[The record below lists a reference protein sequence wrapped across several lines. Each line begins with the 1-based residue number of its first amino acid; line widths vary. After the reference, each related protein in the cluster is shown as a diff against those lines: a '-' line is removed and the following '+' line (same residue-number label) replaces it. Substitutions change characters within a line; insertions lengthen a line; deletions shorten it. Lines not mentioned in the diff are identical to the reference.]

1 MDPLSVTASIIAIVT
16 AAVQVSNGL
25 AKLIALRGAPEIVMA
40 LQNEVSDLRLVVN
53 SCESILNKHVTLG
66 GQQGNVWGLPPELVG
81 VKNLLDRATNELEDI
96 CQVVETKLVDSNGKF
111 SKIGYL
117 KEQSKLIKAKDGL
130 RDIRMEIANGIGLMN
145 SASSF
150 RIEARVEQLEIS
162 LQQSFQY
169 LALENRNGISQ
180 IISSQNSLHK
190 RVDDFQQNTGNQLQ
204 LIPTQTVPA
213 IGGTPHASATI
224 PPTSSPQ
231 ITSSYNTSITK
242 YRRDSV
248 ILPLSISSE
257 GLCDPLCKCV
267 CHRRRNIQSPS
278 ILSKLVGDL
287 FIGYNGIPSIS
298 PSCTIRNCS
307 RDRSGNVRVQYAF
320 PKWLL
325 TRMLSVYVRVSQCPE
340 ILIKTWNVRCF
351 DYPNSGENPFHMA
364 LTADLEGLSRLFQE
378 GKASSKD
385 IDSDAGHSL
394 IHWAI
399 NGIPGAEDKL
409 DAYIRTIKFLLSQGV
424 DSTVENYY
432 GNSPYSHMF
441 LTKTEYQ
448 SASVDSALNRILNHP
463 DIYIP
468 ESEIDFEAF
477 VMTKLHKI
485 VVGIETGDL
494 NEELKGYLGLSLI
507 DKSDK
512 MGRTPLMWAVM
523 RDDLETIEILLQH
536 GADVTKC
543 CKKGRSIL
551 NHVDSVKSM
560 ALCLKF
566 CPPQFINSFS
576 RATRV
581 TPLLYHCS
589 FGANCPGRITE
600 SEENY
605 NLELAALLIDAGA
618 DINLGTAFGISPLM
632 YMAALNYPR
641 TTSFLLDHGAD
652 VNRRCGINALTAIME
667 VIWRNADASLSVIL
681 REARNINFGLKDTNG
696 WNFLH
701 CLAYGGSFEILELFK
716 TVDFSAIDAEVSL
729 EIADCKDGLYGYTPI
744 EVMDWRFEN
753 KMNMDRIPESNEEEW
768 QTSFMQLLDR
778 IRGSARV
785 SLLDEISSSTSEE
798 EEDSEWTSD
807 LEDSPDEEEFYDC
820 HSRSQTWSQDAAE
833 TST

>member
-40 LQNEVSDLRLVVN
+40 LQNEVSDLRLVVH

-66 GQQGNVWGLPPELVG
+66 GQQGNVWGLPPELIG
-81 VKNLLDRATNELEDI
+81 VKNLLDRATNELKDI
-96 CQVVETKLVDSNGKF
+96 CQVVETKLVDSKGKF
-111 SKIGYL
+111 SKIGYM

-162 LQQSFQY
+162 LQQSLQY

-190 RVDDFQQNTGNQLQ
+190 RVDGFQQNTGNQLQ

-213 IGGTPHASATI
+213 IGGIPHASATI

-231 ITSSYNTSITK
+231 ITYSYNKSITN
-242 YRRDSV
+242 YQRDSV
-248 ILPLSISSE
+248 ILPLSISSG

-307 RDRSGNVRVQYAF
+307 RDRSGNMRVQYAF

-325 TRMLSVYVRVSQCPE
+325 TKMLSVHVRVSQCPE
-340 ILIKTWNVRCF
+340 VLIKTWNVRCYN
-351 DYPNSGENPFHMA
+351 DLKSWENPFYMVGR
-364 LTADLEGLSRLFQE
+364 ADLEGLSRLFQE

-385 IDSDAGHSL
+385 IDSNAGHSL

-399 NGIPGAEDKL
+399 NGILGAEDRL
-409 DAYIRTIKFLLSQGV
+409 DAYLRMIEFLLSQGV

-432 GNSPYSHMF
+432 GNSPYSYAC
-441 LTKTEYQ
+441 LIKKEYQ
-448 SASVDSALNRILNHP
+448 LASVDSALNRILNDP
-463 DIYIP
+463 NIYLP
-468 ESEIDFEAF
+468 ESEIDFDALE
-477 VMTKLHKI
+477 MTKLHKI
-485 VVGIETGDL
+485 IIGIETGDL
-494 NEELKGYLGLSLI
+494 REELKGYLGLSLI

-512 MGRTPLMWAVM
+512 MGRTPLMWAVI
-523 RDDLETIEILLQH
+523 RNDLETIEILLKN

-543 CKKGRSIL
+543 CKEGKSIL
-551 NHVDSVKSM
+551 IRSRSVESL
-560 ALCLKF
+560 ALCLKY

-576 RATRV
+576 TATPV
-581 TPLLYHCS
+581 TPLLYYCNFEIS
-589 FGANCPGRITE
+589 YPDGISE
-600 SEENY
+600 SQENE
-605 NLELAALLIDAGA
+605 NLRLAALLIDAGA
-618 DINLGTAFGISPLM
+618 DVNLGTASGISPLT
-632 YMAALNYPR
+632 YMAGLNYPR
-641 TTSFLLDHGAD
+641 TTKFLLDHGAD
-652 VNRRCGINALTAIME
+652 VNRCNGINVSTVIMDTIRGNK
-667 VIWRNADASLSVIL
+667 VASLSVIL
-681 REARNINFGLKDTNG
+681 REARNINFGLKDKYG

-701 CLAYGGSFEILELFK
+701 YLARYGSFEVLELFR
-716 TVDFSAIDAEVSL
+716 TVDFSAIDVEVSL
-729 EIADCKDGLYGYTPI
+729 EIVDCKEGLYGGTPI

-753 KMNMDRIPESNEEEW
+753 KQNMDRIPESNEEEW
-768 QTSFMQLLDR
+768 QTGFMQLLDR

-785 SLLDEISSSTSEE
+785 SLVDDISSSASEE
-798 EEDSEWTSD
+798 EEDSDWASD
-807 LEDSPDEEEFYDC
+807 LEDSSDEEEFYDC
-820 HSRSQTWSQDAAE
+820 HSRNQTWSQDAAE

>member
-40 LQNEVSDLRLVVN
+40 LQNEVSDLRLVVH
-53 SCESILNKHVTLG
+53 SCESTLNKHVTLG
-66 GQQGNVWGLPPELVG
+66 GQQGNVWGLPPELIG

-96 CQVVETKLVDSNGKF
+96 CQVVETKLVDNNGKF

-130 RDIRMEIANGIGLMN
+130 RDIRMKIADGIGLMN

-150 RIEARVEQLEIS
+150 RIEAHVEQLEIS
-162 LQQSFQY
+162 LQQSLQY

-180 IISSQNSLHK
+180 ILSSQNSLHK
-190 RVDDFQQNTGNQLQ
+190 KVDGLHQNTGNQLQ

-242 YRRDSV
+242 YQRDSV
-248 ILPLSISSE
+248 ILPLTISSG
-257 GLCDPLCKCV
+257 GLCDLLCKCV

-340 ILIKTWNVRCF
+340 ILIKTWNVRCYG
-351 DYPNSGENPFHMA
+351 DLNPGENPFRMV
-364 LTADLEGLSRLFQE
+364 LMADLEGLSRLFQE

-385 IDSDAGHSL
+385 IDSNAGQSL

-399 NGIPGAEDKL
+399 DGIVGAEDRL
-409 DAYIRTIKFLLSQGV
+409 DAYIRMIKFLLSQGV

-432 GNSPYSHMF
+432 GNSPYSHAF
-441 LTKTEYQ
+441 LAKTGFH
-448 SASVDSALNRILNHP
+448 SALIDSALNKILNHP
-463 DIYIP
+463 DIYLP

-477 VMTKLHKI
+477 AMTKLHKI
-485 VVGIETGDL
+485 VIGIETGDL

-512 MGRTPLMWAVM
+512 MGRTPLRWAVM
-523 RDDLETIEILLQH
+523 RGDLEMIEILLQN

-543 CKKGRSIL
+543 CKECRSIL
-551 NHVDSVKSM
+551 NHVVSVESM
-560 ALCLKF
+560 ALCLKY

-576 RATRV
+576 LVTRI
-581 TPLLYHCS
+581 TPLLYYCV
-589 FGANCPGRITE
+589 FGINRPGRITE
-600 SEENY
+600 SQENY
-605 NLELAALLIDAGA
+605 NLEIAALLIDAGA
-618 DINLGTAFGISPLM
+618 DVNLGTASGISPLM

-652 VNRRCGINALTAIME
+652 VNRRSGNGNTAIMDA
-667 VIWRNADASLSVIL
+667 IWENADASLSVIL

-701 CLAYGGSFEILELFK
+701 YLAYYGSFEILELFK

-729 EIADCKDGLYGYTPI
+729 EIADCKEGLYGYTPI
-744 EVMDWRFEN
+744 EVMDWRFED
-753 KMNMDRIPESNEEEW
+753 KTNMDRIPESNEEEW

-807 LEDSPDEEEFYDC
+807 LEDSLDEEEFYDC

>member
-40 LQNEVSDLRLVVN
+40 LQNEVSDLRLVVH
-53 SCESILNKHVTLG
+53 SCESTLNKHVTLG
-66 GQQGNVWGLPPELVG
+66 GQQGNVWGLPPELIG

-130 RDIRMEIANGIGLMN
+130 RDIRMKIADGIGLMN

-150 RIEARVEQLEIS
+150 RIEAHVEQLEIS
-162 LQQSFQY
+162 LQQSLQY

-180 IISSQNSLHK
+180 ILSSQNSLHK
-190 RVDDFQQNTGNQLQ
+190 KVDGLHQNTGNQLQ

-242 YRRDSV
+242 YQRDSV
-248 ILPLSISSE
+248 ILPLTISSG
-257 GLCDPLCKCV
+257 GLCDLLCKCLKLTTGASV
-267 CHRRRNIQSPS
+267 SGPS
-278 ILSKLVGDL
+278 ID
-287 FIGYNGIPSIS
+287 GI
-298 PSCTIRNCS
+298 
-307 RDRSGNVRVQYAF
+307 
-320 PKWLL
+320 L
-325 TRMLSVYVRVSQCPE
+325 
-340 ILIKTWNVRCF
+340 
-351 DYPNSGENPFHMA
+351 
-364 LTADLEGLSRLFQE
+364 
-378 GKASSKD
+378 
-385 IDSDAGHSL
+385 
-394 IHWAI
+394 
-399 NGIPGAEDKL
+399 GAEDKL
-409 DAYIRTIKFLLSQGV
+409 DAYIRMIKFLLSQGV

-432 GNSPYSHMF
+432 GNSPYSHVF
-441 LTKTEYQ
+441 LAKTEFQ
-448 SASVDSALNRILNHP
+448 SALIHSALNRILDDPN
-463 DIYIP
+463 IYLP
-468 ESEIDFEAF
+468 ESEVDFEAF

-485 VVGIETGDL
+485 VIGIETGDL
-494 NEELKGYLGLSLI
+494 NEELKGYFGLSLI

-523 RDDLETIEILLQH
+523 RGDLETIEILLQN

-543 CKKGRSIL
+543 CKEGRSIL
-551 NHVDSVKSM
+551 NCVGSVESM
-560 ALCLKF
+560 ALCLKY
-566 CPPQFINSFS
+566 CPPQFINSIS
-576 RATRV
+576 RVMQV
-581 TPLLYHCS
+581 TPLLYYCG
-589 FGANCPGRITE
+589 FGVNRPGRITE
-600 SEENY
+600 SQENY
-605 NLELAALLIDAGA
+605 NLEIAALLIDAGA
-618 DINLGTAFGISPLM
+618 DVNLGTASGISPLM

-652 VNRRCGINALTAIME
+652 VNRRSGNGNTAIMDA
-667 VIWRNADASLSVIL
+667 IWENADASLSVIL

-701 CLAYGGSFEILELFK
+701 YLAYYGSFEILELFK

-729 EIADCKDGLYGYTPI
+729 EIADCKEGLYGYTPI
-744 EVMDWRFEN
+744 EVMDWRFED
-753 KMNMDRIPESNEEEW
+753 KTNMDRIPESNEEEW

-807 LEDSPDEEEFYDC
+807 LEDSLDEEEFYDC